1 MRLRAPTSAALLLLP
16 LPPLLAL
23 LLGTA
28 SSAPL
33 TPRPSKEE
41 LTRCLAEVVMEVLTL
56 GQAQRG
62 PCTALLH
69 KEILETE
76 PHGCAPPEEERLLS
90 GDFDKQESGKMRSSQ
105 EIRDEEE
112 EGESERTHKSEVREQ
127 EVHTQLHQEEEK
139 EEEREEEEKGAPGKT
154 FEHVWKQHLEGAGDL
169 QKRVAEKASDEKTA
183 RFRAEEKGLQLLGGG
198 RNLWRGPERVGRE
211 RHEEASEHRHH
222 PEQPGA
228 KAKQEEEAEE
238 EEALEQ
244 EEHDVE
250 RLERMQEQLKKATA
264 MLGEALGREG

>member
-1 MRLRAPTSAALLLLP
+1 MLLRATTSAALLLLP

-23 LLGTA
+23 LLGAA

-33 TPRPSKEE
+33 MPRPSKEE

-69 KEILETE
+69 KEIFETE
-76 PHGCAPPEEERLLS
+76 PHSCVSPEEEKLL
-90 GDFDKQESGKMRSSQ
+90 GEDFNKQESGKMRSSQ

-112 EGESERTHKSEVREQ
+112 EEEAERTRKSEVQ
-127 EVHTQLHQEEEK
+127 AQAVHTKLHSQLHQEEQEEEK
-139 EEEREEEEKGAPGKT
+139 EEEKSMPGKT
-154 FEHVWKQHLEGAGDL
+154 SEHVWKQHPEGGL
-169 QKRVAEKASDEKTA
+169 QKRVAEKASDEETA
-183 RFRAEEKGLQLLGGG
+183 QFQAEEKGMQPLGGG
-198 RNLWRGPERVGRE
+198 RNLWQGAGRVGGERRE
-211 RHEEASEHRHH
+211 ESSKHRHH
-222 PEQPGA
+222 LEQPGT